1 MLLWTIAFAIRG
13 VASMIFSIDLDLPSI
28 VDLLRIAGS
37 VAILAAV
44 AVYPAFPGGGFG
56 RIRVLLDVGMLI
68 LGAGTLYW
76 LIFFR
81 SLFLV
86 GIGDPI
92 PAFWA
97 QIHAGF
103 DIIFLPLCLRIIL
116 LKKDPQE
123 KYALYA
129 ISAAA
134 VFFTIADLDYGY
146 QVLQG
151 KEVISGFV
159 AAVQILGGL
168 FIIFAS
174 NYLLNKWEA
183 KRRSDSAPSSGISG
197 KQMEAWLPI
206 ILSYTVVGFILIDWW
221 LISGEVDWFSIRVA
235 ILMVVLLIGRQG
247 VIIGQSELR
256 RYAELVNATTDL
268 AFITDAS
275 GDIRLTN
282 PAFRDALLIK
292 ESENSPNLSTVVTTG
307 TSLEILI
314 SIASVSGWSGEIT
327 FIRKDGTSFPGTLSL
342 IPIRDTREQ
351 RDLFAATGHD
361 LTQVKLR
368 ESELHTAMDNLSS
381 AQHDLQSLNAELE
394 KKVDIRTQELK
405 EMVVHLDTLNKDLQ
419 ALDELKTEFVA
430 LVSHELRA
438 PLTTIRTGLDIL
450 LKSHSE
456 LDQSALET
464 IKLITDET
472 SRLGGFVETILDIS
486 ALEAGRFPV
495 QVRPL
500 SLTDLL
506 EEVCTQFP
514 TLVADDQ
521 AVRSVLFHVL
531 DNAVKYAPKGEV
543 NLIASRDGTDF
554 VIEVRDQG
562 PGIPKAH
569 REKVFEMF
577 YRIDTSDSREV
588 YGRGLGLTLAKRFMD
603 VIGGSIEIIDPGP
616 HGAVIRIKIP
626 NQSQGAAS

>member
-1 MLLWTIAFAIRG
+1 
-13 VASMIFSIDLDLPSI
+13 
-28 VDLLRIAGS
+28 
-37 VAILAAV
+37 
-44 AVYPAFPGGGFG
+44 
-56 RIRVLLDVGMLI
+56 
-68 LGAGTLYW
+68 
-76 LIFFR
+76 
-81 SLFLV
+81 
-86 GIGDPI
+86 
-92 PAFWA
+92 
-97 QIHAGF
+97 
-103 DIIFLPLCLRIIL
+103 
-116 LKKDPQE
+116 
-123 KYALYA
+123 
-129 ISAAA
+129 
-134 VFFTIADLDYGY
+134 
-146 QVLQG
+146 
-151 KEVISGFV
+151 
-159 AAVQILGGL
+159 
-168 FIIFAS
+168 
-174 NYLLNKWEA
+174 
-183 KRRSDSAPSSGISG
+183 
-197 KQMEAWLPI
+197 
-206 ILSYTVVGFILIDWW
+206 VGFILIDWW

-351 RDLFAATGHD
+351 QDLFAATGHD

-514 TLVADDQ
+514 EESARKRIVLDIPDNLPTLVADDQ

>member
-1 MLLWTIAFAIRG
+1 
-13 VASMIFSIDLDLPSI
+13 
-28 VDLLRIAGS
+28 
-37 VAILAAV
+37 
-44 AVYPAFPGGGFG
+44 
-56 RIRVLLDVGMLI
+56 
-68 LGAGTLYW
+68 
-76 LIFFR
+76 
-81 SLFLV
+81 
-86 GIGDPI
+86 
-92 PAFWA
+92 
-97 QIHAGF
+97 
-103 DIIFLPLCLRIIL
+103 
-116 LKKDPQE
+116 
-123 KYALYA
+123 
-129 ISAAA
+129 
-134 VFFTIADLDYGY
+134 
-146 QVLQG
+146 
-151 KEVISGFV
+151 
-159 AAVQILGGL
+159 
-168 FIIFAS
+168 
-174 NYLLNKWEA
+174 
-183 KRRSDSAPSSGISG
+183 
-197 KQMEAWLPI
+197 
-206 ILSYTVVGFILIDWW
+206 
-221 LISGEVDWFSIRVA
+221 
-235 ILMVVLLIGRQG
+235 
-247 VIIGQSELR
+247 
-256 RYAELVNATTDL
+256 
-268 AFITDAS
+268 
-275 GDIRLTN
+275 
-282 PAFRDALLIK
+282 
-292 ESENSPNLSTVVTTG
+292 
-307 TSLEILI
+307 
-314 SIASVSGWSGEIT
+314 
-327 FIRKDGTSFPGTLSL
+327 
-342 IPIRDTREQ
+342 
-351 RDLFAATGHD
+351 
-361 LTQVKLR
+361 
-368 ESELHTAMDNLSS
+368 
-381 AQHDLQSLNAELE
+381 
-394 KKVDIRTQELK
+394 
-405 EMVVHLDTLNKDLQ
+405 
-419 ALDELKTEFVA
+419 LDELKTEFVA

-514 TLVADDQ
+514 EESARKRIVLDIPDNLPTLVADDQ

-562 PGIPKAH
+562 PGIPEAH